1 MYARFLL
8 RLTMCEPVREALLRE
23 RLCADTIGLLKN
35 ASASAAARLW
45 IHLCYQAVHG
55 PFEEVP
61 EWEQLRKSSRYQYR
75 CHLGCILLKTAVI
88 SLLTGPPSLRSG
100 DRIYG
105 DMLGVMDRGLGNITV
120 QLKSSGAWDSALIVV
135 TSDNGGPTTE
145 TGPNNYPLRG
155 SKESPWVRY

>member
-61 EWEQLRKSSRYQYR
+61 EWEQLR
-75 CHLGCILLKTAVI
+75 
-88 SLLTGPPSLRSG
+88 PPSLRSG

-155 SKESPWVRY
+155 SKESPWVSY